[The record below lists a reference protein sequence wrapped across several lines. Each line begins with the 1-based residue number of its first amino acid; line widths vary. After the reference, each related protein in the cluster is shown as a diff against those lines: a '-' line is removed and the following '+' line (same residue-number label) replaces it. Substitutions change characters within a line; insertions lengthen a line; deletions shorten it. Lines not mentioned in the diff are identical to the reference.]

1 MKKISTIIALALIV
15 TIGSVYAAWNY
26 AHGTAA
32 SSDVTRE
39 INMAQVT
46 TNSNKGSIAVTPE
59 NIAFLVDDA
68 GSYVATLT
76 GSGHFDVIFTPANG
90 ADNSTVTSGIH
101 MIATVSIVESASA
114 QKYTYNYKDGDDDK
128 SVVVTPLVADE
139 TIVAG
144 KATNVIDL
152 GTCKETTLTA
162 AQIIGAIKF
171 CVNDAGEEVEVK
183 LPTKADNDNFH
194 EVLKGYTIKIVIS
207 EQTIAP

>member
-46 TNSNKGSIAVTPE
+46 TNSNKGSIAVTPN
-59 NIAFLVDDA
+59 NIAFLVDDD
-68 GSYVATLT
+68 GGYVAALT
-76 GSGHFDVIFTPANG
+76 GSGDFKVNFTPAPG
-90 ADNSTVTSGIH
+90 ADNSIVTSGIH
-101 MIATVSIVESASA
+101 MIATVSIVASASA
-114 QKYTYNYKDGDDDK
+114 QKYTYNYKDGEDDK
-128 SVVVTPLVADE
+128 SVVVTPLVANE
-139 TIVAG
+139 
-144 KATNVIDL
+144 ATNVIDL

-162 AQIIGAIKF
+162 TQIIGAIKF
-171 CVNDAGEEVEVK
+171 CVNDAGEEVQVK
-183 LPTKADNDNFH
+183 LPTKADNDTFH

-207 EQTIAP
+207 EQTIVP